1 MKNILLKRINVMEE
15 NLHDYTYIHSDRQF
29 DEFVSK
35 LMKKNSMKIFS
46 ISVTYNMVKKKFISD
61 ITAESITNSRTQ
73 FDPHTTNA
81 FVRNGNKLKI
91 VKNFSREYISINL
104 DDEAARR
111 IGDIAFDS
119 TLVIATNSK
128 GWAEAYIE
136 IQNAL
141 GISYFDLANS
151 VYVNELPVNAEIR
164 KYKFVPATASAKRN
178 KSGIFEDI
186 TSMDTRFDNF
196 NKATL
201 GALDVIKNN
210 VAKAMAEVNT
220 PYDVKEVTKNL
231 QKQIGYVGNAST
243 GSINTGAVKGFY
255 RYKDKWLNRTDEYF
269 LTDDYLKATESLIA
283 GLAKHDEKVVKEA
296 MANMEA
302 IKNSKAKLEKQ
313 STQDGQMY
321 VNGLE
326 LAVMLFEKFHVIINP
341 KVLIGRMLQLR
352 PGTIKASAVI
362 VSPKVFNAIVE
373 GSRLLAKEYNTSV
386 EPVGDV
392 DHALFIADKNCVK
405 LEFKFPELMT
415 MELLA
420 FNKCSQSDASKQM
433 YKNIMY
439 AAQKQ
444 GKYDKII
451 ALMEEVQELT
461 LDTKLSSSID
471 ANAPSRLVTTD
482 EVINAIDTG
491 YFTNVMSGIGAGFM
505 KESKVFMESAWKQ
518 TINSLVDDID
528 RMHDN
533 LKVES
538 RRLSSDPTFII
549 TGGNINGILKL
560 GQSFINSRKVGKN
573 IMFKYP
579 VAGLEEQYA
588 NENVSIKQIKKT
600 IYNLLKSKKIT
611 KTMADGVVDFY
622 GSLKPSVMVL
632 PGIMYTAM
640 ACAGLDFDYDGAVSL
655 IYTKRIDEK
664 RERLEIALSEAT
676 DNRTKREIELKLVN
690 IRFEEIT
697 NEFIDVLYNNG
708 IRGVSIQ
715 I

>member
-1 MKNILLKRINVMEE
+1 MKNTLLNRINVMEA
-15 NLHDYTYIHSDRQF
+15 NLHNYTYIHSDRQF
-29 DEFVSK
+29 DDYMSK
-35 LMKKNSMKIFS
+35 LMKKKSMKVFS
-46 ISVTYNMVKKKFISD
+46 ISVTYDIKGNRIVSD

-73 FDPHTTNA
+73 FDPHVTDA
-81 FVRNGNKLKI
+81 FVRNGNKLKM
-91 VKNFSREYISINL
+91 VKNFSRKYVSINL

-111 IGDIAFDS
+111 IGDIAFDA
-119 TLVIATNSK
+119 TLVMATNSK
-128 GWAEAYIE
+128 GWAVAYLE

-141 GISYFDLANS
+141 GVSYFDLANGT
-151 VYVNELPVNAEIR
+151 YVNELPVAAEIR

-201 GALDVIKNN
+201 GALDIIKNN
-210 VAKAMAEVNT
+210 VTKAMAEVNT
-220 PYDVKEVTKNL
+220 PDDVKNIMKDL
-231 QKQIGYVGNAST
+231 QKQMGYVGNAST
-243 GSINTGAVKGFY
+243 GSINAGAVKGFY
-255 RYKDKWLNRTDEYF
+255 RYKDKWLNETEEYF
-269 LTDDYLKATESLIA
+269 LTDEYLKATESLIT
-283 GLAKHDEKVVKEA
+283 GLSKHDEKVVKEA
-296 MANMEA
+296 MANMEV

-313 STQDGQMY
+313 CTQDGQMY

-326 LAVMLFEKFHVIINP
+326 LAVMLFEMFHIIINP

-362 VSPKVFNAIVE
+362 VSPKAFNAIVE
-373 GSRLLAKEYNTSV
+373 GSRLLAKEHNTSV
-386 EPVGDV
+386 ESVGDV

-405 LEFKFPELMT
+405 LEFEFPELMT

-461 LDTKLSSSID
+461 IDTKLSSSID
-471 ANAPSRLVTTD
+471 ANAQSRLVTPD
-482 EVINAIDTG
+482 EIINAIDTG

-518 TINSLVDDID
+518 TINSLVNDID

-549 TGGNINGILKL
+549 TGGNVNGILKL
-560 GQSFINSRKVGKN
+560 GQSFINSRKVNKN
-573 IMFKYP
+573 VMLKYP

-588 NENVSIKQIKKT
+588 NENVPMKEIKKAV
-600 IYNLLKSKKIT
+600 NSLLKAKKIT
-611 KTMADGVVDFY
+611 KTMADGIVDFY
-622 GSLKPSVMVL
+622 GSLKSSVMVL

-655 IYTKRIDEK
+655 IYTNGIDTKKQE
-664 RERLEIALSEAT
+664 LETALSEAT
-676 DNRTKREIELKLVN
+676 DDRTKREIELKLANV
-690 IRFEEIT
+690 RFEEIT